1 MFSLEGKTALVT
13 GAGFGMGAG
22 VAGSFASQ
30 GAHVI
35 VNDLD
40 KARAEEVVAALLEQG
55 FAATAAPFDVTNEQA
70 VQDGI
75 SAASAAAGPIDILV
89 NNAGNAGGSRFV
101 QKSFAEMSADDWGPF
116 LAVNLLG
123 VMHCTKAVLQGMCDR
138 GYGRVITI
146 SSEAARIALPIGVSV
161 YGAAKAGAAQ
171 LMRYVAVEVAQH
183 GVTANNISLGNM
195 NTIGEAFASEVVK
208 GIPTG
213 RLGTPEDVAAA
224 AVFLASSEA
233 AWITGATLA
242 VNGGLPAIQ

>member
-22 VAGSFASQ
+22 VARAFARQ

-35 VNDLD
+35 VNDLES
-40 KARAEEVVAALLEQG
+40 ARAEEVVAALMEQG
-55 FAATAAPFDVTNEQA
+55 LAATAAPFDVTNEQA

-75 SAASAAAGPIDILV
+75 ATACGAAGPIDILV
-89 NNAGNAGGSRFV
+89 NNAGNAGGKRFV
-101 QKSFAEMSADDWGPF
+101 QKTFAEMSPDDWAPF
-116 LAVNLLG
+116 LAVNLMG
-123 VMHCTKAVLQGMCDR
+123 VMHCTRAVLQGMCDR
-138 GYGRVITI
+138 GNGRIITI

-171 LMRYVAVEVAQH
+171 LMRYVAVEAAQH
-183 GVTANNISLGNM
+183 GVTANNITLGNM
-195 NTIGEAFASEVVK
+195 NTIGEEFASEVVK

-224 AVFLASSEA
+224 AVFLASDEA

-242 VNGGLPAIQ
+242 VNGGSPAIQ